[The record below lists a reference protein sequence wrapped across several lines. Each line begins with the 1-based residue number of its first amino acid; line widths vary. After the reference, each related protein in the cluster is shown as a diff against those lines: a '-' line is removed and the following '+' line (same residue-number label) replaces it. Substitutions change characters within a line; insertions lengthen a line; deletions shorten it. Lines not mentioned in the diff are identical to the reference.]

1 MDTMDRILMLNQGL
15 VDIGRK
21 RRKSMDYMGNMT
33 LEEVDSITFSIP
45 IEETDLLLKAA
56 FGSLYSEPGS
66 IHFRMIF
73 STDAEHRLMHM
84 AEMKYF
90 IDTVEIMRT
99 GDSLHV
105 GRRFLFKPY
114 RSIVIGADD
123 SGKPLTLYDAL
134 IRSVGIK
141 EIIGGYTSIYAF
153 ILSLLDPVTKTSNAM
168 DEDFSDEAKAA
179 LLENESIRKE

>member
-1 MDTMDRILMLNQGL
+1 MDTMERVLLLNQGL
-15 VDIGRK
+15 IDIGKK
-21 RRKSMDYMGNMT
+21 RRASMDNMGNMV
-33 LEEVDSITFSIP
+33 LEDVDSVTFAIP
-45 IEETDLLLKAA
+45 TEETDPLLTAA
-56 FGSLYSEPGS
+56 FGSLYREPGS

-99 GDSLHV
+99 GDKCHV

-114 RSIVIGADD
+114 RSIVIDVDD
-123 SGKPLTLYDAL
+123 NGKELTLYDAL
-134 IRSVGIK
+134 IRSVDVK
-141 EIIGGYTSIYAF
+141 EIIGGYTSIFAF

-179 LLENESIRKE
+179 LLKNESIGKE